1 MTSRR
6 SALVAGV
13 GALAA
18 LGGAG
23 VALWR
28 MRAEDSS
35 AMAPWALRFPSPSG
49 PELVLAELRGSPL
62 IINFWATWC
71 APCVIEMPLLD
82 RFQKAQPAGGFQVVG
97 LAVDHEVPVRQ
108 FLAGRPVSFR
118 IGLAG
123 PAGIELA
130 RSFGNRDGG
139 LPFTLAF
146 DAAGRQLGQR
156 LGLLRQADLDL
167 WEQARKDD
175 DKGKK
180 QRSA

>member
-6 SALVAGV
+6 RALAVGV

-23 VALWR
+23 VAIWQ
-28 MRAEDSS
+28 MRPGNAP
-35 AMAPWALRFPSPSG
+35 ATAPWALRFPSPTG
-49 PELVLAELRGSPL
+49 PELVLAELRGRPL
-62 IINFWATWC
+62 LINFWATWC

-82 RFQKAQPAGGFQVVG
+82 RFQRAQPAGGFQVVG
-97 LAVDHEVPVRQ
+97 LAVDHDVPVRQ
-108 FLAGRPVSFR
+108 FLASHPVTFR

-123 PAGIELA
+123 PGGIDLA

-146 DAAGRQLGQR
+146 DAAGRPIGQR
-156 LGLLRQADLDL
+156 LGLLRPSDLDL
-167 WEQARKDD
+167 WDRARKDED
-175 DKGKK
+175 RGKK
-180 QRSA
+180 QLSG